1 MIDQTPTGRRNLRR
15 MTDETARPRHL
26 VPVSTPPDHD
36 GDLCGSRHE
45 VAVEALG
52 VGVRY
57 GKRSALKECALRI
70 PSGSVVAVV
79 GRNGAGKTTLLQLL
93 AGLRRP
99 TSGSVTVLGESTW
112 PARPDLLAR
121 VGFVGQDIPLYRGL
135 RVPELLRLGRRLN
148 PGWDENYA
156 LERLRDRAVPFD
168 VKIGKLSGGQQTQV
182 ALVMALAKRPE
193 LLILDEPLADLDPV
207 ARREVMG
214 TLMIDLA
221 ERDVTV
227 VLSSHSLSDL
237 TRACDWLVLL
247 ESGRIRLANSMDN
260 LLAGHQL
267 LTGPVELADKLTG
280 RHTVV
285 SLHRGDRQAIL
296 LIEGDDPAVRLD
308 PRWDVRQPTV
318 EDLVFAYMGM
328 GPGTS

>member
-1 MIDQTPTGRRNLRR
+1 MTDQTPMARRHPRR
-15 MTDETARPRHL
+15 MTDQTSRPRHL
-26 VPVSTPPDHD
+26 TPVSSEPDPDDPP
-36 GDLCGSRHE
+36 GVSQ
-45 VAVEALG
+45 VAVEAVG
-52 VGVRY
+52 AGVRY
-57 GKRSALKECALRI
+57 GKHQALVDCSLRI

-79 GRNGAGKTTLLQLL
+79 GRNGAGKTTLLELL

-99 TSGSVTVLGESTW
+99 SSGAVTVLGEPAW
-112 PARPDLLAR
+112 PATPGLLAR

-135 RVPELLRLGRRLN
+135 RVPDLLKLGQRLN
-148 PGWDENYA
+148 GGWDEKYA
-156 LERLRDRAVPFD
+156 VERLRDRAVPFD

-182 ALVMALAKRPE
+182 ALVMALAKRPD

-221 ERDVTV
+221 ERNVTV

-237 TRACDWLVLL
+237 TRACDWLVLV
-247 ESGRIRLANSMDN
+247 ESGRVRLANSIDS

-267 LTGPVELADKLTG
+267 LTGPVELADRMVG
-280 RHTVV
+280 RHTGV

-296 LIEGDDPAVRLD
+296 LVDGDDPALRHD

-318 EDLVFAYMGM
+318 EDLVFAYMAM